1 MYVPRLSHKSYPLEC
16 NDGTELSASIWLS
29 DVSAY
34 KIISTEPHDSGSLL
48 LTASSHSIAATSSY
62 TDKPTEEIHT
72 FLTGS
77 FCPVCKGWWDGTNT
91 GQDLYS
97 LEPHYVHES

>member
-1 MYVPRLSHKSYPLEC
+1 MYKARLSHKSYPLEC
-16 NDGTELSASIWLS
+16 NDGTELSASIWLC
-29 DVSAY
+29 DLSAY

-91 GQDLYS
+91 GQDLYA
-97 LEPHYVHES
+97 LEPFYVYES